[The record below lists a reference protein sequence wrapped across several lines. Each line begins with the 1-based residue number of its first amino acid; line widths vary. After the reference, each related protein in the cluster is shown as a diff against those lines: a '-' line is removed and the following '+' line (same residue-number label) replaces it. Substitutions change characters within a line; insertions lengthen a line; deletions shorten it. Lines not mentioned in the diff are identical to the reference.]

1 MIKVFDTIQN
11 LFCNPLRSLAAR
23 FGTERRRVFF
33 SMMKPTFLDRKTFF
47 FFVAFLVVPFSLSPL
62 ETKQHPDQKQEH
74 KTTQQKR
81 KSTFFNRASSFWTL
95 PPVVLFNL
103 SDAFA
108 FVCLF
113 ASDSRRKKRALFFLS
128 LSKAPERTRKERTRN
143 AKKALLSFSF
153 FDRKG
158 KNLLLQES
166 QKNKKKKKK
175 KKDTK
180 KERRINGDV
189 EIHSGSN
196 EEHAGSS
203 SIHYEYIPRVV
214 NSER

>member
-1 MIKVFDTIQN
+1 MEQKKEEGTRIFW
-11 LFCNPLRSLAAR
+11 
-23 FGTERRRVFF
+23 TERIF
-33 SMMKPTFLDRKTFF
+33 SFLFW
-47 FFVAFLVVPFSLSPL
+47 AFLVVPFSLSPL

-108 FVCLF
+108 FVRLF

-143 AKKALLSFSF
+143 AKKSSSLSFSF

-158 KNLLLQES
+158 KNLPFARVPKKQEEEEEEKKQT
-166 QKNKKKKKK
+166 QK
-175 KKDTK
+175 
-180 KERRINGDV
+180 RRG
-189 EIHSGSN
+189 G
-196 EEHAGSS
+196 
-203 SIHYEYIPRVV
+203 
-214 NSER
+214 